1 MLPHL
6 QILSHYIRECMSI
19 VQGSKRDTWPRGDAR
34 AHVNRAADMFLED
47 RIRLKQKWEDVRDT
61 MDKEVRKFGKEE
73 STYT

>member
-6 QILSHYIRECMSI
+6 QILSHSIRECRSI

-34 AHVNRAADMFLED
+34 AFVNRAADMFLED
-47 RIRLKQKWEDVRDT
+47 IIRLKQKWEDVRDT